1 MKLLALGDSYTI
13 GEGVSKTDSWPVQLC
28 RMVRALGDSDPLIIA
43 KTGWT
48 TVDLLQAI
56 AGEDLS
62 TTYALVSLLVG
73 VNDQYDG
80 LGLDTFRSGLATLLL
95 KSIELAKQ
103 DPSHVIVL
111 SIPDYSITPLVE
123 GMDQARIREE
133 LEAFNQH
140 KQTMA
145 SRAGV
150 HYIDI
155 TDLSRRAEWDPTLLA
170 EDGLHPSGKM
180 YTLWAARLA
189 PIVEQI
195 LIS

>member
-123 GMDQARIREE
+123 GMDQARV
-133 LEAFNQH
+133 F
-140 KQTMA
+140 T
-145 SRAGV
+145 
-150 HYIDI
+150 
-155 TDLSRRAEWDPTLLA
+155 TLTSPIYLA
-170 EDGLHPSGKM
+170 ERNGIPPFWRRTVCTPPEKCTRSGQ
-180 YTLWAARLA
+180 RGS
-189 PIVEQI
+189 PR
-195 LIS
+195 